1 MPENKVQFQT
11 AQMASAQRVA
21 KAAQLAA
28 QTTQREELDALTINV
43 KNETAASAAATC
55 LLFDVDAMTGVT
67 NGANVARSVGGGIP
81 YASVVNNTART
92 PLLCTGFQY
101 QVDSPLQ
108 FSQSFFFLFP
118 NINGNLYKKT
128 IADMIVLGKQ
138 PTYLNETLLYVET
151 KPFLID
157 SFFGIQIQLLGDE
170 NISLTFEVAKQY
182 MF

>member
-1 MPENKVQFQT
+1 MPDNKMQFAT
-11 AQMASAQRVA
+11 AQAVGAQRVA

-28 QTTQREELDALTINV
+28 QTTSREELDALTINV
-43 KNETAASAAATC
+43 TNGTAASAAATC

-67 NGANVARSVGGGIP
+67 NGGSVTRTIGGGVP

-92 PLLCTGFQY
+92 PLLCTGFQF
-101 QVDSPLQ
+101 QVDTPLQ

-151 KPFLID
+151 KPFIID

-170 NISLTFEVAKQY
+170 NISLTFQVAKQY